1 MSTVGFAVELEAEL
15 VVPEGRSPDWI
26 CPIIYLPDRSRRAA
40 RGKVRC
46 IHGNTFTVVGLVFS
60 NVKNTVPS
68 PKMKIRLKLTEFA
81 EKGRRFLRD
90 GLAGLCQFWCREQ
103 SWH

>member
-26 CPIIYLPDRSRRAA
+26 SPIIYLPDRSRRAA

-46 IHGNTFTVVGLVFS
+46 IHANTFRGEVGVFQREKHRAES
-60 NVKNTVPS
+60 KDENQ
-68 PKMKIRLKLTEFA
+68 TEI
-81 EKGRRFLRD
+81 D
-90 GLAGLCQFWCREQ
+90 
-103 SWH
+103 

>member
-26 CPIIYLPDRSRRAA
+26 SPIIYLPDRSRRAA
-40 RGKVRC
+40 RCKVKC
-46 IHGNTFTVVGLVFS
+46 IHANTF
-60 NVKNTVPS
+60 TVPS
-68 PKMKIRLKLTEFA
+68 PKIKIRLKLTEFA

-103 SWH
+103 SWD

>member
-1 MSTVGFAVELEAEL
+1 MSTVGFAVELGAEL
-15 VVPEGRSPDWI
+15 VVPEGRSHDWI

-46 IHGNTFTVVGLVFS
+46 IHGNTFTVVRLVFS

-68 PKMKIRLKLTEFA
+68 PKIKIRLKLTEFV